1 MAILKIKDP
10 TTGEWQEVTVMQ
22 GKTGPQGPAGPNEIT
37 ANTATAINGLL
48 KGAGG
53 KVVQA
58 VEGTDYATPDD
69 AKAFVVTLTENTE
82 GDLKGTYTS
91 DKTTDEIYA
100 AYNANKNIIGRFAS
114 NNGVVMTLTNVRD
127 ESIFGSSYSI
137 QMGYLFSNGIVMLD
151 SFSSNLWAMSGYN
164 FMSPPRLEESLPEFG
179 SSLYEN
185 TIYNL
190 SSPVGTQVF
199 NPPGFGWAHG
209 KFTTGS
215 SVSVSFNGTFIGAAP
230 TIEANKTY
238 EFDVYNGVWA
248 VQEVVSA

>member
-22 GKTGPQGPAGPNEIT
+22 GNSGPQGPAGPNEIT
-37 ANTATAINGLL
+37 TETQTNLTGLL
-48 KGAGG
+48 KGNGTN
-53 KVVQA
+53 VQLA
-58 VEGTDYATPDD
+58 EAGTDYATPDD

-91 DKTTDEIYA
+91 DKTLAEIYA
-100 AYNANKNIIGRFAS
+100 AYNADKNIIGRFAS
-114 NNGVVMTLTNVRD
+114 NNGVVMTLTNVQD
-127 ESIFGSSYSI
+127 ATHI
-137 QMGYLFSNGIVMLD
+137 QMGYLFSNGITLLD
-151 SFSSNLWAMSGYN
+151 SFSNNLWSMSVYS
-164 FMSPPRLEESLPEFG
+164 FMNPPGLDEYLPEL
-179 SSLYEN
+179 SDSLYEN
-185 TIYNL
+185 YIYNL
-190 SSPVGTQVF
+190 SSPVGTHVF
-199 NPPGFGWAHG
+199 NPPEFGWAHG

-230 TIEANKTY
+230 AIEANKTY